1 MKIFKFGG
9 ASVKN
14 AAGVKNILNVLR
26 YTGHEKTLIVVSA
39 MGKTTN
45 ALEQVVQSFFDNK
58 EMYLQDLEKVKEN
71 HYCIIED
78 LFDGEKVEVNQKVTA
93 LFDGVLSFLRNTDIK
108 EYSMIYDQVVSV
120 GELVS
125 STIISKYMNREGM
138 ENSWLDARHCIKT
151 DTYFRDA
158 NLYWNDTEAAIE
170 KEVDG
175 KSTIISQGF
184 IGRAPN
190 GLTTTLGREGSDYSL
205 SLIHI

>member
-14 AAGVKNILNVLR
+14 AAGVKNILNVLH
-26 YTGHEKTLIVVSA
+26 YTGYEKTLIVVSA

-58 EMYLQDLEKVKEN
+58 EMYPQDLEQVKEN
-71 HYCIIED
+71 HYRIIED
-78 LFDGEKVEVNQKVTA
+78 LFDYEKVDVNQKVTA
-93 LFDGVLSFLRNTDIK
+93 LFDAVLSFLRDTDIRD
-108 EYSMIYDQVVSV
+108 YSMIYDQVVSV

-158 NLYWNDTEAAIE
+158 NLNWNDTEICLLYTSDAADE
-170 KEVDG
+170 
-175 KSTIISQGF
+175 
-184 IGRAPN
+184 
-190 GLTTTLGREGSDYSL
+190 
-205 SLIHI
+205 